1 MNDVDVAY
9 LKWEAAA
16 KAVDFVQSGMVLG
29 LGSGSTAAY
38 AVDLVGARFQSGALR
53 DIVGVPTSE
62 ATAARAGE
70 LGIPLATL
78 AEHPRLD
85 LAIDGA
91 DEVDPD
97 LNLIK
102 GLGGALLREKIV
114 EMAARRFVVVVDESK
129 LVDRLGT
136 RGPLPVEVTQFAWEV
151 HARWLASLGCR
162 AELRRESDG
171 APYVTDNGNYI
182 VHCTFPAGI
191 PDPAALARTLI
202 ERPGIV
208 EHGLFL
214 GMATDVVVAG
224 PNGIRLMAR
233 PPWTPGPE
241 ARPGVQGQAGSPR
254 AEAIGS
260 LG

>member
-1 MNDVDVAY
+1 MSDADT
-9 LKWEAAA
+9 LKREAAER
-16 KAVDFVQSGMVLG
+16 AVDFVQSGMVLG
-29 LGSGSTAAY
+29 LGRGSPANFAI
-38 AVDLVGARFQSGALR
+38 DSIGARLRSGALR

-62 ATAARAGE
+62 ATAARARR
-70 LGIPLATL
+70 LGIPLSTL
-78 AEHPRLD
+78 VEHPVLD
-85 LAIDGA
+85 LVVDGA
-91 DEVDPD
+91 DEVDPG

-114 EMAARRFVVVVDESK
+114 EIAARRFVVVVDESK
-129 LVDRLGT
+129 LVNRLGT

-151 HARWLASLGCR
+151 HLRWLASLGCR
-162 AELRRESDG
+162 AELRRDSSG
-171 APYVTDNGNYI
+171 APYVTDNSNYI

-224 PNGIRLMAR
+224 SHGIRLMAR
-233 PPWTPGPE
+233 
-241 ARPGVQGQAGSPR
+241 S
-254 AEAIGS
+254 
-260 LG
+260 

>member
-1 MNDVDVAY
+1 MSEADA
-9 LKWEAAA
+9 LKREAAER
-16 KAVDFVQSGMVLG
+16 AVDFVQSGMVLG
-29 LGSGSTAAY
+29 LGSGSTASF
-38 AVDLVGARFQSGALR
+38 AVDYVGARLRSGALR

-62 ATAARAGE
+62 ATAARARR
-70 LGIPLATL
+70 LGIPLTTL
-78 AEHPRLD
+78 IEHPALD
-85 LAIDGA
+85 LVVDGA
-91 DEVDPD
+91 DEVDPG

-114 EMAARRFVVVVDESK
+114 EIAARRFVVVVDESK

-151 HARWLASLGCR
+151 HARWLAGLGCR
-162 AELRRESDG
+162 AELRRESSG
-171 APYVTDNGNYI
+171 APYVTDNSNYI

-191 PDPAALARTLI
+191 PDPVALARTLI

-224 PNGIRLMAR
+224 SNGIRLMAR
-233 PPWTPGPE
+233 P
-241 ARPGVQGQAGSPR
+241 AG
-254 AEAIGS
+254 A
-260 LG
+260 

>member
-1 MNDVDVAY
+1 MSDVDV
-9 LKWEAAA
+9 LKREAAER
-16 KAVDFVQSGMVLG
+16 AVDFVQSGMVLG
-29 LGSGSTAAY
+29 LGSGSTANFAIDCIG
-38 AVDLVGARFQSGALR
+38 VRHRSGALR

-62 ATAARAGE
+62 ATAARARR
-70 LGIPLATL
+70 LGIPLTTL
-78 AEHPRLD
+78 VEHPVLD
-85 LAIDGA
+85 LVVDGA
-91 DEVDPD
+91 DEVDPE

-114 EMAARRFVVVVDESK
+114 EIAARRFVVVVDESK

-151 HARWLASLGCR
+151 HARWLAGLGCR
-162 AELRRESDG
+162 PELRRESSG

-191 PDPAALARTLI
+191 PDPAGLARTLI

-224 PNGIRLMAR
+224 SHGIRLMAR
-233 PPWTPGPE
+233 PSGE
-241 ARPGVQGQAGSPR
+241 
-254 AEAIGS
+254 
-260 LG
+260 